1 MLGIEKVNFYSF
13 MRFSKIYLVKKKV
26 KEPNEYF
33 KEIYFATSIQIILL
47 VLESRIMLL
56 PRTHSSAALEA
67 ILTERWSHK
76 TWSNWTR
83 GLMLCGSKITMSFRR
98 IGVIRN
104 GWTMFDPIMSTD
116 SSRWCTRSTLLYHAL
131 VLSLKCWMK
140 TSWCGLLSNIVVF

>member
-67 ILTERWSHK
+67 ILTER
-76 TWSNWTR
+76 
-83 GLMLCGSKITMSFRR
+83 
-98 IGVIRN
+98 
-104 GWTMFDPIMSTD
+104 
-116 SSRWCTRSTLLYHAL
+116 
-131 VLSLKCWMK
+131 
-140 TSWCGLLSNIVVF
+140 